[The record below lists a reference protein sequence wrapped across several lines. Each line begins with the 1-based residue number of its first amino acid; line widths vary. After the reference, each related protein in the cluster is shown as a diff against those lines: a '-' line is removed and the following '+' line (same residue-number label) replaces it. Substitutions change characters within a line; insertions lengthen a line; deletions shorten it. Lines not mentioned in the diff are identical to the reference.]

1 MDVPASQVTAH
12 HLASPRAPFML
23 LLTVPLSDAARS
35 LPLQVTQSSVF
46 CFQPIGDLMT
56 RKGLFDAIL
65 HGCVPVTFDPLTASS
80 MYTWHW
86 EEEFWRDVSVEYP
99 WDPVA
104 KRYFDVVRDQP
115 LPASS
120 SLSPSIHSRATLC
133 MAWDRPPRA
142 LPLDSCHDDSSLPAR
157 CSVVAR
163 WPQVLAL
170 KELYETNRTLI
181 ERKQAL
187 IRQRVFELQYALDGR
202 TEALPGRTKTVADG
216 LGGQVTIAAT
226 WPVYADGTPM
236 RDAYDLIMDATLG
249 WHR

>member
-1 MDVPASQVTAH
+1 M
-12 HLASPRAPFML
+12 
-23 LLTVPLSDAARS
+23 PLSDAARS
-35 LPLQVTQSSVF
+35 LSVQVTQSSVF

-142 LPLDSCHDDSSLPAR
+142 LPLDSCHDDSSLPTR